1 MFTSSRYLTQG
12 VATKVPADLQQ
23 ILWDL
28 LDAKRR
34 QGITLDY
41 LQVFELSLECACG
54 EVFQKV
60 VHRQEVPSFSETYYY
75 REISQA
81 INAKVWI
88 IDSEE
93 YVTMLLPSEY

>member
-12 VATKVPADLQQ
+12 VAATLPADLQQ

-34 QGITLDY
+34 QGIKLDY

-60 VHRQEVPSFSETYYY
+60 VHRQEVPSFAETYYY
-75 REISQA
+75 RGLVEP

-88 IDSEE
+88 IDSDE
-93 YVTMLLPSEY
+93 YVTMLLASEY